1 MTRRTEIKGS
11 AKKRRLVKK
20 STPKTGRR
28 EEPEAEAEVRH
39 DPGRPREIPTSQLRN
54 VVADTIERMYEEMGG
69 QLNRA
74 SAEDFAMWVVGFM
87 KHGLWEGSTTDPLKL
102 REVTMDVPLCS
113 TCADAGD

>member
-20 STPKTGRR
+20 STPKLDAVKKSKPK
-28 EEPEAEAEVRH
+28 PEVHH

-87 KHGLWEGSTTDPLKL
+87 KHGFWDGTTTDPLKL